1 MRWGERDDDDI
12 NVTATSV
19 ATADRQ
25 MAGTKKGKRKGKRKE
40 QLELKPDAVQLDR
53 VLSKRRRE
61 EGEGV
66 YGVVIKN

>member
-1 MRWGERDDDDI
+1 MKRDGERDDDDI

-25 MAGTKKGKRKGKRKE
+25 MAGMKEGKRKGKWKK

-53 VLSKRRRE
+53 VLSNRRRE
-61 EGEGV
+61 KGGGECMG
-66 YGVVIKN
+66 

>member
-1 MRWGERDDDDI
+1 MKRDGERDDDDI

-25 MAGTKKGKRKGKRKE
+25 MAGTKEAKRKGK
-40 QLELKPDAVQLDR
+40 ELKPDAVQLDR